1 MGRLAAAE
9 LPGRQRQG
17 NDVKPKD
24 FHIMTVSKPLFMLM
38 LRNIMKYFEVLI
50 KRKSQNTPDNTF
62 S

>member
-24 FHIMTVSKPLFMLM
+24 FHVMTVSKPLFMLM

-50 KRKSQNTPDNTF
+50 KRKS
-62 S
+62 